1 MEDEDYGT
9 KEQNKGLKKIWNDK
23 KAIYERMEEI
33 RDMAK
38 KEKELDL
45 TEEYNESKKVTMK
58 LMNRYRELES
68 EDFYK
73 QKGSEEKNEVNYRM
87 LNEASEIALNSDKRW
102 RDLGYPYRDFLPP
115 RRDKIHTR
123 ICVAFTCL

>member
-58 LMNRYRELES
+58 LMKRYRELES

-73 QKGSEEKNEVNYRM
+73 KKGVKKKM
-87 LNEASEIALNSDKRW
+87 K
-102 RDLGYPYRDFLPP
+102 
-115 RRDKIHTR
+115 
-123 ICVAFTCL
+123 

>member
-45 TEEYNESKKVTMK
+45 TEEYSESKKLTMK
-58 LMNRYRELES
+58 LMKRYRELEL

-87 LNEASEIALNSDKRW
+87 LNEAR
-102 RDLGYPYRDFLPP
+102 
-115 RRDKIHTR
+115 
-123 ICVAFTCL
+123 

>member
-58 LMNRYRELES
+58 LMKRYRELEL

-73 QKGSEEKNEVNYRM
+73 QK
-87 LNEASEIALNSDKRW
+87 L
-102 RDLGYPYRDFLPP
+102 F
-115 RRDKIHTR
+115 
-123 ICVAFTCL
+123 